1 MGDSDTEPATLG
13 FAARSGAAGPTLLL
27 PGQVIDR
34 FRLEEKL
41 HTGGMAHIWRVS
53 EVNHAGDSR
62 LPLIMKVPRIKGGED
77 PATIVGFEVEQMI
90 MPMLAGP
97 HVPKFIAKGDFTRQP
112 YIVMERIEGPSL
124 KPRLDAAPLPLD
136 EVIEIGSRVAT
147 ALHDLHRQHL
157 VHLDIKPSNIMFRP
171 DGTAVLVDFGL
182 SRHDHLPDLLD
193 EEFMLPMGTGPYM
206 SPEQVQFVRNDPRS
220 DLFALGVML
229 YHLTTGERPFG
240 SPESVRGLR
249 RRLWLD
255 PVPPR
260 AIRADCPPW
269 LQELILR
276 CLEVKPERRHQSAAQ
291 LALDLQEPSQVALTK
306 RAHKLQRSGAVKTFK
321 RWFFALGA
329 EPGEPRAKAT
339 EQLDRSPIVLAAVD
353 VESGGDELLER
364 LRESVRAG
372 RAGRAPGLR
381 QRDEDRA
388 HRHGRARRRCRPE
401 QAREAAGGAE
411 ALGAAAGPV
420 AADRRWPAHLPRSG
434 GAGSG
439 AGHHRIRAAQPGRP
453 RRDGRA
459 RQLRPA
465 ALPRQRVVRGGGGV
479 RLHRHRGA
487 RAEPAGRIA
496 RPNTR
501 PNKQPNN
508 ATEQPGRTAPPNNDR
523 PTAVKGRRSAQFL
536 AHDQLQPRPHRIH
549 RAHLHVHP
557 ADRQSEFA
565 NHVLGDVGRPLRGL
579 LGPRHPQH
587 RIGRQLLAQARQLSG
602 QLGALPD
609 EEVHQAD
616 RHTRPLHAFQRL
628 RRAGDQCVVIRGCVH
643 HAQTQARLEP
653 ELLPQWRSAVPGWC
667 GHGPS
672 PTFLAMDDN
681 PCTRC
686 GACCASFRVDF
697 ASEEL
702 QSNNGCVPDGLAVP
716 LLPGLHRMR
725 GTDHARPRCAA
736 LVGTVGEKAH
746 CGIYEWRPGPCRE
759 FGLRAPQGIGDEACA
774 RARKWHG
781 LPPLPM

>member
-276 CLEVKPERRHQSAAQ
+276 CLEVKPERRHQSC
-291 LALDLQEPSQVALTK
+291 S
-306 RAHKLQRSGAVKTFK
+306 
-321 RWFFALGA
+321 
-329 EPGEPRAKAT
+329 
-339 EQLDRSPIVLAAVD
+339 
-353 VESGGDELLER
+353 
-364 LRESVRAG
+364 
-372 RAGRAPGLR
+372 
-381 QRDEDRA
+381 
-388 HRHGRARRRCRPE
+388 
-401 QAREAAGGAE
+401 
-411 ALGAAAGPV
+411 AAAPS
-420 AADRRWPAHLPRSG
+420 RPSS
-434 GAGSG
+434 AGSS
-439 AGHHRIRAAQPGRP
+439 R
-453 RRDGRA
+453 
-459 RQLRPA
+459 
-465 ALPRQRVVRGGGGV
+465 
-479 RLHRHRGA
+479 
-487 RAEPAGRIA
+487 
-496 RPNTR
+496 
-501 PNKQPNN
+501 
-508 ATEQPGRTAPPNNDR
+508 
-523 PTAVKGRRSAQFL
+523 
-536 AHDQLQPRPHRIH
+536 
-549 RAHLHVHP
+549 
-557 ADRQSEFA
+557 
-565 NHVLGDVGRPLRGL
+565 
-579 LGPRHPQH
+579 
-587 RIGRQLLAQARQLSG
+587 
-602 QLGALPD
+602 
-609 EEVHQAD
+609 
-616 RHTRPLHAFQRL
+616 
-628 RRAGDQCVVIRGCVH
+628 
-643 HAQTQARLEP
+643 
-653 ELLPQWRSAVPGWC
+653 W
-667 GHGPS
+667 GPS
-672 PTFLAMDDN
+672 PASRAPRPPSSSTAAPSCWPRWTWKAVATSCWN
-681 PCTRC
+681 
-686 GACCASFRVDF
+686 ACA
-697 ASEEL
+697 
-702 QSNNGCVPDGLAVP
+702 N
-716 LLPGLHRMR
+716 
-725 GTDHARPRCAA
+725 RCAA
-736 LVGTVGEKAH
+736 SCRPSRAH
-746 CGIYEWRPGPCRE
+746 AWP
-759 FGLRAPQGIGDEACA
+759 ASA
-774 RARKWHG
+774 
-781 LPPLPM
+781 